1 MERHI
6 LIVDDEPNILNTLQ
20 RLLEEEDYVVYRA
33 DCGQKGIDIIDANP
47 QIGVVLSDQRM
58 PNMTGTEF
66 LKQIKLKHQNVV
78 RMILS
83 GYSELSTITN
93 AINEGSIF
101 KFLTKPWED
110 DLLLNSVQEAFEYFE
125 LAETNRQLT
134 QQLQDSN
141 AKLAEFNAGLERMV
155 EEKTQRLQLHIASLN
170 VYQDAMEQFPFAI
183 IGLDESLTI
192 ALENKA
198 ARELFTDNATSLL
211 GLPTEQAFHNHW
223 RALTDA
229 ISVFDA
235 DIDQSKTRFSIN
247 RFTFTLI
254 KLSHETERLGKL
266 LIAIPD
272 TSQ

>member
-110 DLLLNSVQEAFEYFE
+110 DLLLN
-125 LAETNRQLT
+125 
-134 QQLQDSN
+134 
-141 AKLAEFNAGLERMV
+141 
-155 EEKTQRLQLHIASLN
+155 
-170 VYQDAMEQFPFAI
+170 
-183 IGLDESLTI
+183 
-192 ALENKA
+192 
-198 ARELFTDNATSLL
+198 
-211 GLPTEQAFHNHW
+211 
-223 RALTDA
+223 
-229 ISVFDA
+229 
-235 DIDQSKTRFSIN
+235 
-247 RFTFTLI
+247 
-254 KLSHETERLGKL
+254 
-266 LIAIPD
+266 
-272 TSQ
+272 

>member
-125 LAETNRQLT
+125 LIW
-134 QQLQDSN
+134 
-141 AKLAEFNAGLERMV
+141 KLKQVNIMNCLKE
-155 EEKTQRLQLHIASLN
+155 
-170 VYQDAMEQFPFAI
+170 
-183 IGLDESLTI
+183 
-192 ALENKA
+192 
-198 ARELFTDNATSLL
+198 
-211 GLPTEQAFHNHW
+211 
-223 RALTDA
+223 
-229 ISVFDA
+229 
-235 DIDQSKTRFSIN
+235 
-247 RFTFTLI
+247 
-254 KLSHETERLGKL
+254 
-266 LIAIPD
+266 
-272 TSQ
+272 